1 MTQSGHR
8 RLQFAVAQPCGL
20 EATLNKGIAIRA
32 MAKAAQVYVEIACSP
47 KIAVAEAFRVV
58 QHRNDFR
65 ARCEV
70 RQLSRPSAEARCDD
84 ISKLRPKRFPNIRH
98 CRQPSAR
105 IHSTKPTCDLRE
117 STRAIV
123 TSARPGR
130 NGRKDAPIR
139 CASQVSGLQPAERLR
154 DLAPANP
161 LTL

>member
-70 RQLSRPSAEARCDD
+70 RRLSRPSAQARCDD
-84 ISKLRPKRFPNIRH
+84 TSKLWPKRFPEYSALPPAP
-98 CRQPSAR
+98 RQG
-105 IHSTKPTCDLRE
+105 
-117 STRAIV
+117 STRRNRRVICANRRALLSPVPDLVV
-123 TSARPGR
+123 TVEKTRQSAARHRCQTFNQR
-130 NGRKDAPIR
+130 NAFET
-139 CASQVSGLQPAERLR
+139 SLL
-154 DLAPANP
+154 
-161 LTL
+161 